1 MNSEQTKNTVNRDLV
16 ARIENTLIFGAKYKL
31 LPREQKIVLYLISKI
46 DPRTDRFH
54 EQIVSVKE
62 LEQLLKTEGTK
73 WGGLYEE
80 MKSFKDR
87 IVRKGLEF
95 QSDVEIEGRPFT
107 GYISWFQSIIPI
119 RNEAGEVCLE
129 FMFSEKLRPFLL
141 QLKEYTRIDLKEILP
156 LKSGFSIRLL
166 QIFRAQLNRMERHER
181 ESKISYSIED
191 FKSLLDISDS
201 YKDFR
206 NLRKRVLDVVV
217 EEINEKTSVSV
228 DMDFQRAGRKVI
240 AIDFILKDKAR
251 KKVKTPKLTLHEL
264 SFAQLK
270 AYELLVDYGVNEGI
284 ALKQIIPRVKSSE
297 AEGFEDM
304 WIEECLKIF
313 KKKAKGGVGV
323 FVNWFLKLKVF
334 EQGEHFAAIMEG
346 LQERKKKLQ
355 KDRPDAWD
363 NRMESKS
370 MSAEKFRELKLG

>member
-1 MNSEQTKNTVNRDLV
+1 MDTKDTLSKDLV
-16 ARIENTLIFGAKYKL
+16 ARIENTLIYGAKYKL

-46 DPRTDRFH
+46 DPRLDRFH
-54 EQIVSVKE
+54 EQVVSVKE

-80 MKSFKDR
+80 MKSFKKR

-95 QSDVEIEGRPFT
+95 ESDILIDGKPFS

-119 RNEAGEVCLE
+119 RNESGEVCLE

-141 QLKEYTRIDLKEILP
+141 QLKEYTRIDLNEILP

-166 QIFRAQLNRMERHER
+166 QIFRAHLNRMARHER
-181 ESKISYSIED
+181 ESHLSYPIED

-217 EEINEKTSVSV
+217 KEINEKTSVEV
-228 DMDFQRAGRKVI
+228 RMDFQRAGRKVI
-240 AIDFILKDKAR
+240 SIEFFLKDKDR
-251 KKVKTPKLTLHEL
+251 PKIVVPKLSIDDL
-264 SFAQLK
+264 SFARLK
-270 AYELLVDYGVNEGI
+270 AYEILVEYGVSEGI
-284 ALKQIIPRVKSSE
+284 ALKQILPRLKSSE

-304 WIEECLKIF
+304 WIEECLRIF
-313 KKKAKGGVGV
+313 KIKAKGGVGA

-334 EQGEHFAAIMEG
+334 EQGDQFATIMEA
-346 LQERKKKLQ
+346 LQKRKKKLQ
-355 KDRPDAWD
+355 KDRPDAWF
-363 NRMESKS
+363 NRLEAKK
-370 MSAEKFRELKLG
+370 MSAEEFRETKLG